1 MIDINDITKTV
12 KEWMREHA
20 IDDGVAESGAAD
32 IIASLHN
39 ELHNL
44 VTGAYYD
51 YMFHWANKC
60 GGWCEDD
67 LFKNERDKE
76 SHFIKIDNDIF
87 KIEEG

>member
-1 MIDINDITKTV
+1 MMIDIDDITKTV
-12 KEWMREHA
+12 KEWMKEHA

-67 LFKNERDKE
+67 LFKSER
-76 SHFIKIDNDIF
+76 
-87 KIEEG
+87 

>member
-1 MIDINDITKTV
+1 MIDINEINKTV
-12 KEWMREHA
+12 KQWMIEHA
-20 IDDGVAESGAAD
+20 IDDDVVESGAVD

-60 GGWCEDD
+60 GGWCKDD
-67 LFKNERDKE
+67 LFKSEEDK
-76 SHFIKIDNDIF
+76 DNV
-87 KIEEG
+87 

>member
-1 MIDINDITKTV
+1 MIDINEITKTV

-20 IDDGVAESGAAD
+20 IDDVVESGAAD

-39 ELHNL
+39 ELYNL

-67 LFKNERDKE
+67 LFKSERDKE
-76 SHFIKIDNDIF
+76 WNNILK
-87 KIEEG
+87 